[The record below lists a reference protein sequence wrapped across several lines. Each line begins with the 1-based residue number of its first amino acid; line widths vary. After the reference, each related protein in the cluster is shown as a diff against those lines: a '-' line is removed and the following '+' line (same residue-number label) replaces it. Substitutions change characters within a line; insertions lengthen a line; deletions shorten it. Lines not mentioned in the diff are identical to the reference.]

1 MSFIIG
7 ALAAIGDLF
16 GLQTLIE
23 TFYRIMKNTT
33 EFRPLFDR
41 HPNNI
46 ELTIDKL
53 VSFLSGW
60 MGGEKLFSK
69 KYGPISL
76 PQAYAHLVVTEKKA
90 MRLNCITAALDELN
104 YPEELKA
111 YLLPQLEFPAE
122 SIRQASAARHI

>member
-7 ALAAIGDLF
+7 ALAPIGDLF

-23 TFYRIMKNTT
+23 TFYRIMENTT

-76 PQAYAHLVVTEKKA
+76 PQAYAHLVVTEKKSH
-90 MRLNCITAALDELN
+90 AAELHNRRVRRTELPRRIKSLFASSTRISSAKHPSDEC
-104 YPEELKA
+104 
-111 YLLPQLEFPAE
+111 
-122 SIRQASAARHI
+122 R